1 MRLGIS
7 ILFLKALN
15 VFARCSGGSRGIRG
29 IFLVRRMV
37 PADLEGGG
45 SRAKKYTATPTAK
58 QDLLLPLKVL

>member
-29 IFLVRRMV
+29 FFRVRRMV
-37 PADLEGGG
+37 PADLGGG
-45 SRAKKYTATPTAK
+45 AAGKEIYS
-58 QDLLLPLKVL
+58 